1 MGIQNEE
8 NGGFSQLQG
17 EQEDSWVQS
26 EIARKKR
33 RITYTANLR
42 QPLVW
47 ENQERCANQLVM
59 WGGGREREGCP
70 SGGSGDAAA
79 EPRSKR
85 IHSLLLSVQ

>member
-1 MGIQNEE
+1 MRIQNEE

-42 QPLVW
+42 QPLV
-47 ENQERCANQLVM
+47 
-59 WGGGREREGCP
+59 
-70 SGGSGDAAA
+70 
-79 EPRSKR
+79 
-85 IHSLLLSVQ
+85 